1 MSSLLV
7 LLGGILLIA
16 ALAVIAFKSG
26 AIDAIGAAAGGVI
39 SFFAFL
45 AGGLAWLIIIVI
57 FFGISSL
64 LTRYRYEYKKK
75 IGSAQERGGKR
86 SWPNSLAN
94 AGVALAASLGELFFH
109 SNLFTLAFLASIAAA
124 MADTLATE
132 IGLLSHS
139 TPRLITNL
147 RKGVAAGMS
156 GGITSL
162 GESAALLAA
171 ISIALAGL
179 FLSMFSAGTNM
190 AVFVFVSVV
199 AGAIIGTSFD
209 SFLGATVQSLSKC
222 SVCGKLTEGSSHH
235 GQLSVRTRGLWFIEN
250 NSVNFIGISVG
261 AIAAVLIFLGLSAL
275 A

>member
-1 MSSLLV
+1 MISPLV

-26 AIDAIGAAAGGVI
+26 AIDALGAAAGGVI

-64 LTRYRYEYKKK
+64 LTRYRYECKKK

-94 AGVALAASLGELFFH
+94 AGVALVASLGELFFH

-147 RKGVAAGMS
+147 RKNVAAGMS

-179 FLSMFSAGTNM
+179 FLSMFSAGTNV

-222 SVCGKLTEGSSHH
+222 SVCGKLTEGSKHH
-235 GQLSVRTRGLWFIEN
+235 GQESVREKGLWFIEN

-261 AIAAVLIFLGLSAL
+261 AIAAVLIFLGLPAL

>member
-1 MSSLLV
+1 MSSLFV

>member
-1 MSSLLV
+1 MSSLFV

-26 AIDAIGAAAGGVI
+26 ATDAIGAAAGGVI

-250 NSVNFIGISVG
+250 NSVNFIGIS
-261 AIAAVLIFLGLSAL
+261 
-275 A
+275 